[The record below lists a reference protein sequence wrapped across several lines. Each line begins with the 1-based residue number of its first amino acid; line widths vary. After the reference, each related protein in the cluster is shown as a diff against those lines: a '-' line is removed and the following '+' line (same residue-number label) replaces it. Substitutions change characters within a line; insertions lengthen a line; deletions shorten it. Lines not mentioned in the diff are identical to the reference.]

1 MLTDTKK
8 WGFSMIRKY
17 TFGSPLPTDAV
28 VLSLPVET
36 GPVPF
41 FTLSGDDGQVVLSRD
56 LQPEDCLFGLG
67 ESVRG
72 INKRGFL
79 YRSWNS
85 DVFNHT
91 ESTESLYASH
101 NFLIFS
107 GPGCL
112 FGIYL
117 DDPGRITWDL
127 GYTRSDTAVITSENG
142 NLDLYVIE
150 ESSLKEVAR
159 SFRRLTGRSYLPP
172 RWAFGYIQSRW
183 GYASE
188 NEVRAVAG
196 EHRSRGIPLD
206 GVCLD
211 IDYMEDFKNF
221 TWRKD
226 AFPDLTRF
234 CSDMKKDHIRLI
246 PIIDAGIRE
255 EEGYAPYDSGK
266 AGDCFCKKED
276 GSDFTAAVWP
286 GICCFPDFL
295 REDVRRW
302 FGSLYL
308 PLLESGVEGFWNDM
322 NEPALFFTDER
333 VAEAFRRAE
342 ELCTGHVDYEAMW
355 GLKDAFNSIANNP
368 EDYRS
373 FYHITDGGPVRHD
386 KVHNLY
392 GAFMVRAAAEAF
404 RRFDSGKRYLLF
416 SRSSFIGAH
425 RNGGIWQGDN
435 FSWWSHL
442 KMALQMLPN
451 LNLCGFLYSGC
462 DLGGFGCNVTED
474 LLARFLQLGVFTP
487 LMRNHSALHTREQE
501 IYRFA
506 SWEQMRDTVR
516 VRYALLPF
524 LYSEFMKAA
533 LTDGMYFRPLAFDWP
548 EDFRAVHT
556 EDQILLGEG
565 CMIAPV
571 YEQNAVGRYVYLPE
585 DMLMI
590 RFRSPEDYDL
600 IPMSAGSR
608 WIDCSLR
615 EFLLFVK
622 KDHPVLLCSGGES
635 TESLDDSSFT
645 VLCMTDHEVSY
656 DLYRDDG
663 SDPDP
668 VLSEHLTKAV
678 IPASALC
685 SSPVPGVAISSLVL

>member
-1 MLTDTKK
+1 
-8 WGFSMIRKY
+8 MIRKY
-17 TFGSPLPTDAV
+17 TFGTPLSTDAV
-28 VLSLPVET
+28 VLSLPAES
-36 GPVPF
+36 GPLPF
-41 FTLSGDDGQVVLSRD
+41 FSLSTEGSRVILSRK

-101 NFLIFS
+101 NFLVFF

-112 FGIYL
+112 FGIYA
-117 DDPGRITWDL
+117 DDPGCVTWDL

-142 NLDLYVIE
+142 QLDLYVLEE
-150 ESSLKEVAR
+150 ESLTGLAR

-188 NEVRAVAG
+188 TEVRTVAA
-196 EHRSRGIPLD
+196 EHRKRGIPLD

-211 IDYMEDFKNF
+211 IDYMEDFRNF

-226 AFPDLTRF
+226 AFPDLKHF
-234 CSDMKKDHIRLI
+234 SEDMKRDHIRLI
-246 PIIDAGIRE
+246 PIIDAGIRQ
-255 EEGYAPYDSGK
+255 EEGYEPYDSGK
-266 AGDCFCKKED
+266 AGGFFCKKED

-286 GICCFPDFL
+286 GVCCFPDFL
-295 REDVRRW
+295 REDARRW
-302 FGSLYL
+302 FGDLYR

-322 NEPALFFTDER
+322 NEPALFYTDDR
-333 VAEAFRRAE
+333 VTAAFRRAE
-342 ELCTGHVDYEAMW
+342 ELRSGNVDYEAMW

-368 EDYRS
+368 DDYRS
-373 FYHITDGGPVRHD
+373 FWHETDGRSVRHD
-386 KVHNLY
+386 RVHNLY
-392 GAFMVRAAAEAF
+392 GAFMTRATAEAF
-404 RRFDSGKRYLLF
+404 CRFDPEKRFLLF

-425 RNGGIWQGDN
+425 RNGGVWQGDN

-442 KMALQMLPN
+442 KMALHMLPN

-501 IYRFA
+501 IYRF
-506 SWEQMRDTVR
+506 STWEMMRDTVR
-516 VRYALLPF
+516 VRYSLLPF

-533 LTDGMYFRPLAFDWP
+533 LTDGMYFRPLAFDYP
-548 EDFRAVHT
+548 EDRRAVRT
-556 EDQILLGEG
+556 EDQIMLGEG

-571 YEQNAVGRYVYLPE
+571 MEQNADGRYVYLPE
-585 DMLMI
+585 DMLLI

-600 IPMSAGSR
+600 VPLPAGDR
-608 WIDCSLR
+608 WIGCGLR
-615 EFLLFVK
+615 EFPLFVK
-622 KDHPVLLCSGGES
+622 KDHPVLLCPGGQCSEM
-635 TESLDDSSFT
+635 LDDHTFT
-645 VLCMTDHEVSY
+645 ALCMTDREVSY

-663 SDPDP
+663 TARNP
-668 VLSEHLTKAV
+668 VLAEHLTKVV
-678 IPASALC
+678 IPAPAHG
-685 SSPVPGVAISSLVL
+685 SSSVPGVAISSLVL

>member
-1 MLTDTKK
+1 
-8 WGFSMIRKY
+8 MIRKY
-17 TFGSPLPTDAV
+17 TFGAPLPTDAV
-28 VLSLPVET
+28 VLSLPAET
-36 GPVPF
+36 GAVPF
-41 FTLSGDDGQVVLSRD
+41 FTLSREGDQLVFTRT

-91 ESTESLYASH
+91 ESSESLYASH
-101 NFLIFS
+101 NFLVFF

-117 DDPGRITWDL
+117 DDPGRVTWDL

-142 NLDLYVIE
+142 QLDVYLIE
-150 ESSLKEVAR
+150 EESLTALAR

-188 NEVRAVAG
+188 TEVRAVAG
-196 EHRSRGIPLD
+196 EHRKRGIPLD
-206 GVCLD
+206 GICLD
-211 IDYMEDFKNF
+211 IDYMDEFKNF

-226 AFPDLTRF
+226 VFPDLKHF
-234 CSDMKKDHIRLI
+234 SADMKEEHIRLI
-246 PIIDAGIRE
+246 PIIDAGIRV

-266 AGDCFCKKED
+266 AACVFCKKED

-286 GICCFPDFL
+286 GVCCFPDFL
-295 REDVRRW
+295 REDARRW
-302 FGSLYL
+302 FGDLYE
-308 PLLESGVEGFWNDM
+308 PLLSSGVEGFWNDM
-322 NEPALFFTDER
+322 NEPALFYTDER
-333 VAEAFRRAE
+333 VAAAFRRAQ
-342 ELCTGHVDYEAMW
+342 ELCTGQVDYEAMW

-373 FYHITDGGPVRHD
+373 FFHDIDGRPVRHD
-386 KVHNLY
+386 RVHNLY
-392 GAFMVRAAAEAF
+392 GAFMTRATAEAF
-404 RRFDSGKRYLLF
+404 RRYDPEKRFLLF

-425 RNGGIWQGDN
+425 RNGGVWQGDN

-442 KMALQMLPN
+442 KLALRMLPN
-451 LNLCGFLYSGC
+451 LNLCGFLYTGC

-501 IYRFA
+501 IYRFS
-506 SWEQMRDTVR
+506 SWEIMRDTVR

-533 LTDGMYFRPLAFDWP
+533 LTDGMYFRPLAFDYP
-548 EDFRAVHT
+548 ADPRAVRT
-556 EDQILLGEG
+556 EDQLLLGEG

-571 YEQNAVGRYVYLPE
+571 MEQNAEGRYVYLPE

-590 RFRSPEDYDL
+590 RFRAPEDYDL
-600 IPMSAGSR
+600 IPLEKGDH
-608 WIDCSLR
+608 WISCSLR
-615 EFLLFVK
+615 EFPLFVK
-622 KDHPVLLCSGGES
+622 RDHTVLLCPGGECS
-635 TESLDDSSFT
+635 ELLDDRSFT
-645 VLCMTDHEVSY
+645 ALALTDREVSY

-668 VLSEHLTKAV
+668 VLADHLTAAV
-678 IPASALC
+678 LPAPAPG
-685 SSPVPGVAISSLVL
+685 SSPVPGVAISAIVL